1 LYNHLPLNIA
11 TQPDDTT
18 CGPTCLHAVYDYY
31 GDNAALADI
40 IDQTHTLPQGGTL
53 APYLACHALRRGY
66 RAIIYT
72 YDLKT
77 FDPSWFAD
85 EVDIAERLQKQ
96 ARHKHGKKLQL
107 ATHSYLEYL
116 SLGGTLRYEDMTP
129 SLIRKYLKRGSPI
142 LTGLSATY
150 LYRTPREYGPNDV
163 YDDIRGYPSGHF
175 VVIHGYDPE
184 TRQVLIADP
193 SRPGTVPETGI
204 YWASID
210 RLVGAVMLGILTYD
224 ANLLIIEPG
233 YKRKQ

>member
-1 LYNHLPLNIA
+1 
-11 TQPDDTT
+11 
-18 CGPTCLHAVYDYY
+18 
-31 GDNAALADI
+31 
-40 IDQTHTLPQGGTL
+40 
-53 APYLACHALRRGY
+53 
-66 RAIIYT
+66 
-72 YDLKT
+72 
-77 FDPSWFAD
+77 
-85 EVDIAERLQKQ
+85 
-96 ARHKHGKKLQL
+96 
-107 ATHSYLEYL
+107 
-116 SLGGTLRYEDMTP
+116 MTP
-129 SLIRKYLKRGSPI
+129 TLIRKYLKRGSPI

-175 VVIHGYDPE
+175 VVIHGYDPD